1 MNKVNRFKIYGYLF
15 ITLVA
20 VVYSLPNFYGE
31 SPAIQLNTPNKIN
44 LTALKEDLSK
54 LNISPVSIEEQ
65 EQSWLLKFDN
75 TEAQLQSLKTLTAAH
90 PNWVTALNL
99 ANNTPQWLMNLGAV
113 PMKLGLDLRGGVH
126 FLLNVDTVPAI
137 TLRVN
142 ADIKDMHTEIRKDH
156 IKNIRIKNKN
166 NQITALV
173 NEEAKHKCSNQSRIN
188 DVAPTNPKD
197 ISKQN
202 MVEMNFCLNFCH

>member
-90 PNWVTALNL
+90 PSWVTALNL

-142 ADIKDMHTEIRKDH
+142 ADIKDMLSLIH
-156 IKNIRIKNKN
+156 I
-166 NQITALV
+166 
-173 NEEAKHKCSNQSRIN
+173 
-188 DVAPTNPKD
+188 
-197 ISKQN
+197 
-202 MVEMNFCLNFCH
+202 